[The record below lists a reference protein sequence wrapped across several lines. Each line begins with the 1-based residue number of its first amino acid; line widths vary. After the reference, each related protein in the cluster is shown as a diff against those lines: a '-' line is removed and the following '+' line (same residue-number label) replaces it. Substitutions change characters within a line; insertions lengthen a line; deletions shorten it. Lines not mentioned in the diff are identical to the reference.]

1 MDSPLSKDAKL
12 DLAHE
17 WIALLITENRRLHTT
32 LGLVDRFFGDV
43 LANCSHEVYEANL
56 NALIDDLGDLGE
68 FLIAHAPK
76 IKALADKTP

>member
-1 MDSPLSKDAKL
+1 MDSLSSNAKL
-12 DLAHE
+12 ELAHE
-17 WIALLITENRRLHTT
+17 WIALLITENKRLHTS

-43 LANCSHEVYEANL
+43 LANCSFEVYQANL
-56 NALIDDLGDLGE
+56 DALIDDLGDLGD

>member
-1 MDSPLSKDAKL
+1 MDSQLSQNAKL
-12 DLAHE
+12 ELAHS
-17 WIALLITENRRLHTT
+17 WIALLIQENKRLHTS

-43 LANCSHEVYEANL
+43 LSNCSFELYETNL
-56 NALIDDLGDLGE
+56 NALIDDLDDLGD

>member
-1 MDSPLSKDAKL
+1 VDSLSSNAKL
-12 DLAHE
+12 ELAHE
-17 WIALLITENRRLHTT
+17 WIALLITENKRLHTS

-43 LANCSHEVYEANL
+43 LANCSFEVYQANL
-56 NALIDDLGDLGE
+56 DALIDDLGDLGD

>member
-1 MDSPLSKDAKL
+1 MDSQLSKDARL

-17 WIALLITENRRLHTT
+17 WIALLITENKRLHTT

-43 LANCSHEVYEANL
+43 LANCSHEVYETNL
-56 NALIDDLGDLGE
+56 NALIDDLGDLGD

>member
-1 MDSPLSKDAKL
+1 MDSLSSNAKL
-12 DLAHE
+12 ELAHQ
-17 WIALLITENRRLHTT
+17 WIALLITENKRLHAT

-43 LANCSHEVYEANL
+43 LNNCSHEVYQCNL
-56 NALIDDLGDLGE
+56 NALIDDLGDLGD

>member
-1 MDSPLSKDAKL
+1 MDSQLSKDARL

-17 WIALLITENRRLHTT
+17 WIALLITENKRLHVT
-32 LGLVDRFFGDV
+32 LGLVDRLFGDI
-43 LANCSHEVYEANL
+43 LANCSHEVYQANL
-56 NALIDDLGDLGE
+56 DALIDDLGDLGD